1 MKVDVICDW
10 DSPLEQIV
18 TRGDG
23 FIKALEILGKEWDIN
38 FYRLGEE
45 CILHLKV
52 PVIQKSTPERIA
64 EAVLADK
71 PDVILFFRDF
81 TSKTTQYLMGKG
93 IPMAICLTGG
103 KFRNNI
109 DAYDLVF
116 VESEVYK
123 REFEQLGKRV
133 IKAFG
138 VDTDLFKP
146 IQQPK
151 IWDAIFPATFANWK
165 RHSIFTEAM
174 SYRGLACGWMYSD
187 HEQENWQICQ
197 EKGTMILPHLS
208 HKAVAYLMNAAKT
221 CVITS
226 DSTGGSQRTVLEAMA
241 CNIPV
246 IAMHDSDKTTEY
258 VRDCGVGEIINADP
272 GSIIKAV
279 DKWKDEVVNTREWVI
294 ENYSAE
300 VYADKLKQ
308 GLLSLCPEK

>member
-1 MKVDVICDW
+1 MKLSVICDW
-10 DSPLEQIV
+10 EAPLIQTI

-23 FIKALEILGKEWDIN
+23 FIKALEILKKEWDVKL
-38 FYRLGEE
+38 YRLGKE
-45 CILHLKV
+45 CSIPLPV
-52 PVIQKSTPERIA
+52 PVIQKPTPERIA
-64 EAVLADK
+64 QAVLADK
-71 PDVILFFRDF
+71 PDIILFFRDF
-81 TSKTTQYLMGKG
+81 TSKTTQFLQGKG

-103 KFRNNI
+103 TFRQNI

-116 VESEVYK
+116 VESKVYED
-123 REFEQLGKRV
+123 EFKALGKRV
-133 IKAFG
+133 IRAFG
-138 VDTDLFKP
+138 IDTDLFKP
-146 IQQPK
+146 IKQPK

-165 RHSIFTEAM
+165 RHSIFAETM
-174 SYRGLACGWMYSD
+174 GNKGVACGWMYPD

-246 IAMHDSDKTTEY
+246 IVASDSDKTTEY
-258 VRDCGVGEIINADP
+258 IRDCGIGETINPDP
-272 GSIIKAV
+272 NSIRKAIERLK
-279 DKWKDEVVNTREWVI
+279 DKEVNSREWVI
-294 ENYSAE
+294 KNYSAQ

-308 GLLSLCPEK
+308 GLLSL

>member
-93 IPMAICLTGG
+93 IPMAICLNGG
-103 KFRNNI
+103 HFRKNI

-146 IQQPK
+146 IQQQELILFLLRNQK
-151 IWDAIFPATFANWK
+151 DSSTFHKQFNKHSYFIF
-165 RHSIFTEAM
+165 E
-174 SYRGLACGWMYSD
+174 
-187 HEQENWQICQ
+187 
-197 EKGTMILPHLS
+197 
-208 HKAVAYLMNAAKT
+208 
-221 CVITS
+221 
-226 DSTGGSQRTVLEAMA
+226 
-241 CNIPV
+241 
-246 IAMHDSDKTTEY
+246 
-258 VRDCGVGEIINADP
+258 
-272 GSIIKAV
+272 V
-279 DKWKDEVVNTREWVI
+279 D
-294 ENYSAE
+294 
-300 VYADKLKQ
+300 
-308 GLLSLCPEK
+308 